1 MSRTSALMAV
11 ITADPTSTS
20 ELYDRVGYPTLAR
33 LGLIPYHAFRAELAA
48 LAATGAIESATAPDG
63 STVWRR
69 APEDRPPG
77 GSTIG

>member
-11 ITADPTSTS
+11 VTTDPASTS
-20 ELYDRVGYPTLAR
+20 ELYDRVGYATLTQ

-48 LAATGAIESATAPDG
+48 LAATGAIESETAPDG

-69 APEDRPPG
+69 APEDRPGPDL
-77 GSTIG
+77 